1 MILRDAI
8 FSGER
13 RHLGA
18 QSAPGVTPPDAA
30 PVAPAAEVRET
41 GGTYESRTV
50 EAQLSS
56 DRVASWLVTQDG
68 ATRTAL
74 AAVLSDNLAAVR
86 DAAHAEGYE
95 RGHRE
100 AMQEA
105 REKVS
110 SAVDALE
117 ALNSAAE
124 TAFESG
130 LAQLN
135 ADCSDVVAE
144 VFFKLAGA
152 ALTTREAIVGA
163 VTEVLKRV
171 REERELRIHVNPA
184 RSAGAQDGGSRH
196 RGQPS
201 GATLHADRR
210 WASGNGRLHRR
221 VRARQPRWPARSAAR
236 GTVRHFARRQDR
248 GGGMSRAAA
257 LAEQIRGG
265 DWVRRIGRI
274 VRFVGLTVE
283 STGPDAR
290 VGEICE
296 IHARG
301 RRGVTL
307 AEVVGFSEQRVLLM
321 PFGDLQGIEIGSEV
335 IATGRSARR
344 RGRR

>member
-18 QSAPGVTPPDAA
+18 QSAPAAMAPEAA
-30 PVAPAAEVRET
+30 PLSLTAQVQETAA
-41 GGTYESRTV
+41 TYEPRTV

-105 REKVS
+105 RAKVS
-110 SAVDALE
+110 SAVE
-117 ALNSAAE
+117 ALQALNVAAE
-124 TAFESG
+124 TAFESE

-135 ADCSDVVAE
+135 ADCADVVAE

-152 ALTTREAIVGA
+152 ALTTRGAIVGA

-171 REERELRIHVNPA
+171 REERELRIHVNPGDLPVLKTA
-184 RSAGAQDGGSRH
+184 EAAIEASLPGRRFTLIADGRVETGGCIVESALGSLDGRLEV
-196 RGQPS
+196 QLAELC
-201 GATLHADRR
+201 ATL
-210 WASGNGRLHRR
+210 
-221 VRARQPRWPARSAAR
+221 
-236 GTVRHFARRQDR
+236 
-248 GGGMSRAAA
+248 RAAKM
-257 LAEQIRGG
+257 
-265 DWVRRIGRI
+265 
-274 VRFVGLTVE
+274 
-283 STGPDAR
+283 
-290 VGEICE
+290 
-296 IHARG
+296 
-301 RRGVTL
+301 
-307 AEVVGFSEQRVLLM
+307 M
-321 PFGDLQGIEIGSEV
+321 PG
-335 IATGRSARR
+335 A
-344 RGRR
+344 